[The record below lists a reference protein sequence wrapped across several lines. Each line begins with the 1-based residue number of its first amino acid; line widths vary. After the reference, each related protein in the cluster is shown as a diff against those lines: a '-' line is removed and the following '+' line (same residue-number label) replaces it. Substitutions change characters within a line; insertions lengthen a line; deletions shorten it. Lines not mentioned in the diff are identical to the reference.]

1 MSQTSSEHFHFFSCN
16 RLVDPSHCVDQGNTV
31 KSQPDGGGGGGHHGG
46 QGEEERGGSW
56 ETERTHSKATKVPE
70 AR

>member
-1 MSQTSSEHFHFFSCN
+1 M
-16 RLVDPSHCVDQGNTV
+16 